1 MTAFVAVGCSLG
13 GFRAVGTVL
22 AGLPRG
28 FSAPI
33 AVVQHRSSH
42 GTEDYAAAIRRG
54 SPLAVREAEDKEV
67 PQPGVV
73 YLAPAGYHLL
83 LDAGA
88 FALSVDEPVNFARPS
103 IDVMFESLAAE
114 MGPAAIAVVLSG
126 ASRDGCEGAVR
137 VREAGGR
144 VVVQEPAEAESS
156 VLPRA
161 TLAAVSAIATDVVV
175 LPLADMAP
183 WLVTAVGPS
192 VASSIA

>member
-1 MTAFVAVGCSLG
+1 MRPFVAVGCSLG
-13 GFRAVGTVL
+13 GFRAVGTLL
-22 AGLPRG
+22 AGLPRE
-28 FSAPI
+28 FPAPI

-42 GTEDYAAAIRRG
+42 GTEDYAEAIRRG

-67 PQPGVV
+67 PRPGVV

-88 FALSVDEPVNFARPS
+88 FALSVDAPVNFARPS
-103 IDVMFESLAAE
+103 IDVMFESLAVE
-114 MGPAAIAVVLSG
+114 VGPAAIAIVLSG

-144 VVVQEPAEAESS
+144 IVVQDPAEAESS

-175 LPLADMAP
+175 LPLAGVAP
-183 WLVTAVGPS
+183 WLVGALRPS
-192 VASSIA
+192 CGRSRD

>member
-1 MTAFVAVGCSLG
+1 MTPFVAVGCSLG

-28 FSAPI
+28 FPAPI

-54 SPLAVREAEDKEV
+54 SPLTVREAEDKEV
-67 PQPGVV
+67 PEPGVV

-103 IDVMFESLAAE
+103 IDVMFESLAE
-114 MGPAAIAVVLSG
+114 EVGPAAIAIVLSG

-144 VVVQEPAEAESS
+144 VVVQDPADAESS

-175 LPLADMAP
+175 VPLVGVAP
-183 WLVTAVGPS
+183 WLVGAVRRTSGRS
-192 VASSIA
+192 RD